1 MKKLLYICIGMIV
14 LFTLRAQSPQTKE
27 TFTIVHKKDTI
38 LPDMN
43 KAEKF
48 LTAPSLIPQKSDVW
62 GPQPQGIVDENSP
75 WLHVIVPLY
84 ETKIR

>member
-48 LTAPSLIPQKSDVW
+48 LTAPSLIPQKSQTW
-62 GPQPQGIVDENSP
+62 
-75 WLHVIVPLY
+75 
-84 ETKIR
+84 